1 MTGDR
6 AAALPRHLSPTRTG
20 LAILLAAYAIPAHA
34 DDWPLPPCP
43 RPSVQIADDAI
54 MRDHDA
60 SDRMQLARMGGEAPQ
75 MSLNRAEAAA
85 LLLEDETAVVE
96 ARRYLGRAQLE
107 HARDAWTLIGVVDFR
122 RGRYGDAA
130 RALEQA
136 LNHPATAATDN
147 ATEATGLRN
156 MLRMAQAL
164 AGEPA
169 PQWPASGRGV
179 LPIAADAA
187 GLSRGHVQ
195 IDGHRQH
202 AVLDTGANLS
212 VVVRSQADLLG
223 LRLIEGEVSIA
234 SPVSPQTPARLAVA
248 DHLAIGGAVFRNVV
262 FLVLPDEALTFADGA
277 YRIQTIIGF
286 PVLGR
291 LGRLEFSK
299 AGAGQTLRFESRA
312 DARRANEVNLV
323 PDGKTPKLLACIG
336 TPARPLQLAIDT
348 GAGETSL
355 LPRFA
360 ADFPSATAGATQVT
374 ERIGGAGGTV
384 EQDNQIL
391 PALEF
396 RIGSK
401 VVRLSNIS
409 LGSETLNQPVDHGR
423 LGQDALRHSYVLDF
437 QAMRLEIMPPD

>member
-1 MTGDR
+1 M
-6 AAALPRHLSPTRTG
+6 
-20 LAILLAAYAIPAHA
+20 
-34 DDWPLPPCP
+34 
-43 RPSVQIADDAI
+43 

-60 SDRMQLARMGGEAPQ
+60 SDRLQLARMGGEASQ
-75 MSLNRAEAAA
+75 MSLIRAEAAA
-85 LLLEDETAVVE
+85 LLLEDETAVVG
-96 ARRYLGRAQLE
+96 ARRYVARAKPE

-136 LNHPATAATDN
+136 LNHPATAATDD

-187 GLSRGHVQ
+187 GLSRGDVQ
-195 IDGHRQH
+195 INGHRQQ

-262 FLVLPDEALTFADGA
+262 FLVLPDKALTFADGA
-277 YRIQTIIGF
+277 YRIETIIGF

-299 AGAGQTLRFESRA
+299 AGARQTLRFESRA

-323 PDGKTPKLLACIG
+323 LDGKTPKLLACIG

-360 ADFPSATAGATQVT
+360 ADFPSAAAGATQVT
-374 ERIGGAGGTV
+374 ERIGGAGGTA
-384 EQDNQIL
+384 EQDNL
-391 PALEF
+391 SLSALEF

-409 LGSETLNQPVDHGR
+409 LGSETLNQPDDHGR
-423 LGQDALRHSYVLDF
+423 LGQDALRHGYVLDF
-437 QAMRLEIMPPD
+437 QTMRLEILPPD